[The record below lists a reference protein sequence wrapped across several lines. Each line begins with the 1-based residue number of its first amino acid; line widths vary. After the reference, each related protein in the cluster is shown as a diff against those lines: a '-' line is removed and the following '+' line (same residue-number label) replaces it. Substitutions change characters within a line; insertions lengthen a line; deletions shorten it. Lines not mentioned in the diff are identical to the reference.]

1 MTDKRGLRAWDE
13 IRRLEADLQA
23 LKIEYDR
30 LQTRA
35 RTVEVNNEHLRADN
49 ARLRRLISAASD
61 ILGGWDTEAGA
72 ISNTTTKTGSEWT
85 KPTVTAHPPP
95 PSIPKPWEEASDE

>member
-13 IRRLEADLQA
+13 IRRLEA
-23 LKIEYDR
+23 
-30 LQTRA
+30 
-35 RTVEVNNEHLRADN
+35 
-49 ARLRRLISAASD
+49 
-61 ILGGWDTEAGA
+61 
-72 ISNTTTKTGSEWT
+72 GSEWT